1 MKKKKLISMVES
13 IGGKYEK
20 EMIEMLINREHS
32 GMIYEQLWGDL
43 FYMNKSLIFKIDIK
57 DHIPMISF
65 PGRSG
70 SGKVR
75 MRPDRPSF
83 FLKKRKGQPENLDNM
98 QKYFFTVIR

>member
-43 FYMNKSLIFKIDIK
+43 FYMNKLLIFKI
-57 DHIPMISF
+57 
-65 PGRSG
+65 
-70 SGKVR
+70 
-75 MRPDRPSF
+75 
-83 FLKKRKGQPENLDNM
+83 
-98 QKYFFTVIR
+98 

>member
-57 DHIPMISF
+57 DHMPMISF

-70 SGKVR
+70 SGKGKI
-75 MRPDRPSF
+75 RPNRPSF